1 MPQIPGTKPHST
13 FRVCHTSQ
21 QSPCLWCASSPS
33 HKRLSTQR
41 RQTMSTDTEV
51 SDAVLVEVTP
61 HEDNVQMPEE
71 IREEHVIYDYDR
83 DSGSDG
89 DGRMNGE
96 PMFEYPRYPRAYNI
110 RGARSRLSAGRYT
123 LPRTTTLSAESSP
136 RTPTT
141 GQQDDT
147 DSGDEEDTPK
157 EPVVM
162 IDDPDVGNS
171 VSKHRDDGAQGLA
184 QVLDAFVSKMNLEVE
199 PWTNLGQLGNV
210 TYNGPYRDR
219 FGRLKILHAR
229 TGMETR
235 MQLTCASPDFHH
247 KGVFFSLRTYPN
259 GRAEDFEVTHPSQ
272 LPALFQKIRK
282 AGATEDE
289 VELLYE
295 PLMRFM
301 EKMAKIEKRPF
312 QFCP

>member
-1 MPQIPGTKPHST
+1 M
-13 FRVCHTSQ
+13 
-21 QSPCLWCASSPS
+21 S
-33 HKRLSTQR
+33 HE
-41 RQTMSTDTEV
+41 TEF
-51 SDAVLVEVTP
+51 SGAVLVEVAP
-61 HEDNVQMPEE
+61 HEDNVQMPDE
-71 IREEHVIYDYDR
+71 IREDHVIDDYDR
-83 DSGSDG
+83 DSGSHRDG
-89 DGRMNGE
+89 CINGE
-96 PMFEYPRYPRAYNI
+96 PMFQYPPAGGLPYNI
-110 RGARSRLSAGRYT
+110 RGARSRLSAGVYT

-136 RTPTT
+136 RTPTI

-147 DSGDEEDTPK
+147 DSDDEEDTPK

-162 IDDPDVGNS
+162 IEDTDGEKS

-235 MQLTCASPDFHH
+235 VQLTCDSPDFHH
-247 KGVFFSLRTYPN
+247 KGVFFSLLTYPN

-272 LPALFQKIRK
+272 LPALFQRIRK